1 MTGSGIT
8 SGLYVKRKRLV
19 MTFSLKAKVA
29 ASTLVLS
36 MMAAPTAF
44 AQDDFTIKLGGRLHV
59 DYATASSENTDFDVS
74 ATALRRARLKG
85 SGQFGKNLKYKIET
99 TFDEGGD
106 VNLEDAYLSWKPEGS
121 KISFKAGH
129 FKTQNSLQEANSSL
143 DEDLIERAA
152 FTDAFQLDRR
162 VGFEVSTKSDDYLL
176 QLGVFGENLEEI
188 SNNSGNEGVAFAG
201 RAVYKFDVSGGLIHT
216 GASFRHRDQ
225 NDSSNLRYRQR
236 PFVEQT
242 GRIISTGRIADKDTF
257 FGGEVAGLFGSAW
270 AIGEYTVVNANC
282 VDGSTVC
289 MNDPSFKGW
298 SLGGG
303 YVFGGKRN
311 YSIGKFKRVTVDNP
325 VTKGGWGALSI
336 NARYDSLDLTDEGIQ
351 GGDLDTFAIGV
362 SWWLHK
368 QTRLQFNYFNSD
380 ANLSGPNTGPS
391 LGLQDVYATAVNNVS
406 LNEDTVDGFVARL
419 QFDF

>member
-1 MTGSGIT
+1 
-8 SGLYVKRKRLV
+8 
-19 MTFSLKAKVA
+19 MTFFKKASMG
-29 ASTLVLS
+29 ASVLVFTI
-36 MMAAPTAF
+36 MATPSAY

-59 DYATASSENTDFDVS
+59 DYASANSDNTDFDVS

-106 VNLEDAYLSWKPEGS
+106 VNLEDAYLSWKPDGS
-121 KISFKAGH
+121 PIAFKAGH

-162 VGFEVSTKSDDYLL
+162 VGFEVSTKSDNYQV

-188 SNNSGNEGVAFAG
+188 ENNDGNEGIAVAG

-216 GASFRHRDQ
+216 GASFRYRDQ
-225 NDSSNLRYRQR
+225 NDASDLRYRQR

-242 GRIISTGRIADKDTF
+242 GRIISTGRIADSDTF
-257 FGGEVAGLFGSAW
+257 FGGELAGLFGPAW

-282 VDGSTVC
+282 AENSTVC
-289 MNDPSFKGW
+289 TEDPSFTGW
-298 SLGGG
+298 SIGGG

-311 YSIGKFKRVTVDNP
+311 YSTGKFKRVTVDNP

-336 NARYDSLDLTDEGIQ
+336 NARYDSLDLTDEGIE
-351 GGDLDTFAIGV
+351 GGDLDTFAVGV
-362 SWWLHK
+362 NWWLHK
-368 QTRLQFNYFNSD
+368 QTRIQLNYFNSD
-380 ANLSGPNTGPS
+380 ATLSGPNVGSS
-391 LGLQDVYATAVNNVS
+391 LGLQDVYAAAVTNAA
-406 LNEDTVDGFVARL
+406 LNEDTVDGFVVRL
-419 QFDF
+419 QYDF